1 MPPENVHSS
10 PGVCCVW
17 GRGGRRYQTW
27 YAEQVTM
34 QAEMPFGCV
43 EMTAE
48 NWAPRER
55 GRWKPREYGL
65 QNQPMPGQARK
76 MATAGGLSC
85 PSDCGGGIT
94 RKRLKI
100 QGPVVTS

>member
-1 MPPENVHSS
+1 MPLENVHSS

-76 MATAGGLSC
+76 MATAGGL
-85 PSDCGGGIT
+85 PALQT
-94 RKRLKI
+94 
-100 QGPVVTS
+100 VVVASPGRD

>member
-1 MPPENVHSS
+1 
-10 PGVCCVW
+10 
-17 GRGGRRYQTW
+17 
-27 YAEQVTM
+27 M

-43 EMTAE
+43 EMTVE
-48 NWAPRER
+48 NWAL
-55 GRWKPREYGL
+55 RWKPGEYGL

-76 MATAGGLSC
+76 MAMAGGLSC
-85 PSDCGGGIT
+85 PSDCGGIT